1 MVQTNKE
8 QDRTVL
14 KGEDNYFEGEKY
26 DDDLIFNST
35 YEQNDVLNGMHI
47 CNVFLEKGDCIKT
60 TDQNEDDDE
69 AIFLGVLPN
78 NTVYLSWQMYFC
90 KNLFVEEENIICIKK
105 VDGRN
110 KIYKIWERKN
120 GNEDFKLTKHVKK

>member
-1 MVQTNKE
+1 M
-8 QDRTVL
+8 L

-47 CNVFLEKGDCIKT
+47 CNVFLEKGDCVKT
-60 TDQNEDDDE
+60 TDQNEDDDK
-69 AIFLGVLPN
+69 ATFLGVLLN

-90 KNLFVEEENIICIKK
+90 KNLFFGEENITCIKK
-105 VDGRN
+105 DNGRN
-110 KIYKIWERKN
+110 KINKIWKRKN
-120 GNEDFKLTKHVKK
+120 RNKDFKLK